1 MSRRNNH
8 SFSDYGPPNTY
19 NAHGS
24 VTPTQGSAGTTH
36 HTRHSTVNPGSYNSQ
51 QTSNSEKAEL
61 YDPYDPNPGSSSDS
75 EVEPS
80 KGRED
85 HRRHRVSGG
94 SSRLSSGYQGSASV
108 AGHRDGFN
116 WDLLSSRPSTRHEQ
130 SSHDHSERPL
140 PTTETPLFPLNAYW
154 EQGENGREMSTTT
167 VAGKERRN
175 PPGLSRSHWDTN
187 PIHGQSE
194 SSGRG
199 GDLSKSR
206 SEVTK
211 KRSRSPN
218 EDISSD
224 FFTCDMC
231 NLDFHKAS
239 TLEVHLKCNS
249 HWETLEHIQ
258 NQNNYD
264 DTAIA
269 FLHEAM
275 LTKVRQGDRLQMN
288 RQSLRGSL
296 TCKAWGLSLMLLASH
311 TYCSRPDS
319 FPRPSL
325 LLFSHLPDSPSVSNC
340 KALQDKDYMTKLDI
354 FHCAPCQVY
363 VSVHPSSLQDHLSSK
378 DHLRNKMEFRTKQLR
393 ESVNFAKATM
403 KRMNTEYA
411 SFCEGKDPFEH
422 SS

>member
-19 NAHGS
+19 TAHGS

-85 HRRHRVSGG
+85 HHRHRVSGG

-116 WDLLSSRPSTRHEQ
+116 WDLLSSRPSTRHEK
-130 SSHDHSERPL
+130 SSHDHSER
-140 PTTETPLFPLNAYW
+140 
-154 EQGENGREMSTTT
+154 
-167 VAGKERRN
+167 RN
-175 PPGLSRSHWDTN
+175 PPGFTRSHWDTN
-187 PIHGQSE
+187 PIHGPSE

-199 GDLSKSR
+199 GDLTKSR

-224 FFTCDMC
+224 FFTCDLC
-231 NLDFHKAS
+231 NLDLHKAS

-288 RQSLRGSL
+288 RQSLR
-296 TCKAWGLSLMLLASH
+296 
-311 TYCSRPDS
+311 
-319 FPRPSL
+319 
-325 LLFSHLPDSPSVSNC
+325 
-340 KALQDKDYMTKLDI
+340 ALQDKDYMTKLDI

-378 DHLRNKMEFRTKQLR
+378 DHLRNKMEFRTKQLW

-411 SFCEGKDPFEH
+411 SFCEGKDPFEQ

>member
-19 NAHGS
+19 TAHGS

-36 HTRHSTVNPGSYNSQ
+36 HTRRSTVNPGSYNSQ

-85 HRRHRVSGG
+85 HHRHRVSGG

-140 PTTETPLFPLNAYW
+140 PTTETPLFPPNAYW

-175 PPGLSRSHWDTN
+175 PPGFTQSHWDTN

-199 GDLSKSR
+199 GDLTKSR

-231 NLDFHKAS
+231 NLDLHKAS

-288 RQSLRGSL
+288 RQSLR
-296 TCKAWGLSLMLLASH
+296 
-311 TYCSRPDS
+311 
-319 FPRPSL
+319 
-325 LLFSHLPDSPSVSNC
+325 
-340 KALQDKDYMTKLDI
+340 ALQDKDYMTKLDI

-411 SFCEGKDPFEH
+411 SFCEGKDPFEQ

>member
-1 MSRRNNH
+1 MSRRNDH

-19 NAHGS
+19 TAHGS
-24 VTPTQGSAGTTH
+24 ITPTQRSAETTH
-36 HTRHSTVNPGSYNSQ
+36 GYTQHTRHSTVNPASYNSQ
-51 QTSNSEKAEL
+51 RTSNSEKAEL
-61 YDPYDPNPGSSSDS
+61 YDPYDPDPGSSSDS
-75 EVEPS
+75 ELEPS

-85 HRRHRVSGG
+85 HHRHRVSGG

-108 AGHRDGFN
+108 AGHHDGFN
-116 WDLLSSRPSTRHEQ
+116 WDLLSSRPGTRHEQ
-130 SSHDHSERPL
+130 SSHGSIPDRSSHDHSERPL
-140 PTTETPLFPLNAYW
+140 PTTETPLLPLNAYW
-154 EQGENGREMSTTT
+154 GQGENGREMSTTT
-167 VAGKERRN
+167 VPGKETRN
-175 PPGLSRSHWDTN
+175 PPGFTRSHWDTN

-199 GDLSKSR
+199 GDQTKSP

-218 EDISSD
+218 EDIPSD

-269 FLHEAM
+269 FLHEAV

-288 RQSLRGSL
+288 RHSLR
-296 TCKAWGLSLMLLASH
+296 
-311 TYCSRPDS
+311 
-319 FPRPSL
+319 
-325 LLFSHLPDSPSVSNC
+325 
-340 KALQDKDYMTKLDI
+340 ALQDKDYMTKLDI

-403 KRMNTEYA
+403 KQMNTEYA
-411 SFCEGKDPFEH
+411 SFCEGKDPFEQ

>member
-19 NAHGS
+19 TAHGS

-85 HRRHRVSGG
+85 HHRHRVSGG

-130 SSHDHSERPL
+130 SSHDHSER
-140 PTTETPLFPLNAYW
+140 
-154 EQGENGREMSTTT
+154 
-167 VAGKERRN
+167 RN
-175 PPGLSRSHWDTN
+175 PPGFTRSHWDTN

-199 GDLSKSR
+199 GDLTKSR

-224 FFTCDMC
+224 FFTCDLC
-231 NLDFHKAS
+231 NLDLHKAS

-275 LTKVRQGDRLQMN
+275 LTKVRHGDRLQMN

-296 TCKAWGLSLMLLASH
+296 TRKAWGLSLMLLASH

-325 LLFSHLPDSPSVSNC
+325 LLFSHLSDSPSVSNC

-378 DHLRNKMEFRTKQLR
+378 DHLRNKMEFRAKQLW

-411 SFCEGKDPFEH
+411 SFCEGKDPFEQ

>member
-94 SSRLSSGYQGSASV
+94 SSRLSSGYQGSASL
-108 AGHRDGFN
+108 AGHREGFN

-199 GDLSKSR
+199 GDLTKSR

-288 RQSLRGSL
+288 RQSLR
-296 TCKAWGLSLMLLASH
+296 
-311 TYCSRPDS
+311 
-319 FPRPSL
+319 
-325 LLFSHLPDSPSVSNC
+325 
-340 KALQDKDYMTKLDI
+340 ALQDKDYMTKLDI

-411 SFCEGKDPFEH
+411 SFCEGKDPFEQ

>member
-1 MSRRNNH
+1 MSRRNDP
-8 SFSDYGPPNTY
+8 SFSGYGPPNTY
-19 NAHGS
+19 TAHGS
-24 VTPTQGSAGTTH
+24 ITPTQRSAETTHGYTH
-36 HTRHSTVNPGSYNSQ
+36 HTRHSTVNPASHNSQ
-51 QTSNSEKAEL
+51 QTSSSEKAEL
-61 YDPYDPNPGSSSDS
+61 YDPYDPDPGSSSDS

-85 HRRHRVSGG
+85 HHRHRVSGG

-108 AGHRDGFN
+108 AGYHDGFN
-116 WDLLSSRPSTRHEQ
+116 WDLLSSRPGTRHEQ
-130 SSHDHSERPL
+130 SSHGHSERPL
-140 PTTETPLFPLNAYW
+140 PTTETPLFPLKAYW
-154 EQGENGREMSTTT
+154 GQGENGREMSTTT
-167 VAGKERRN
+167 VAGKETRN
-175 PPGLSRSHWDTN
+175 PPGFTRSHWDTN
-187 PIHGQSE
+187 PIRGQSE

-199 GDLSKSR
+199 GDQTKSP

-218 EDISSD
+218 EDIPSD

-239 TLEVHLKCNS
+239 SLEVHLKCNS

-258 NQNNYD
+258 NQKDYD

-288 RQSLRGSL
+288 RQSLR
-296 TCKAWGLSLMLLASH
+296 
-311 TYCSRPDS
+311 
-319 FPRPSL
+319 
-325 LLFSHLPDSPSVSNC
+325 
-340 KALQDKDYMTKLDI
+340 ALQDKDYMTKLDI

-411 SFCEGKDPFEH
+411 SFCEGKDPFEQ

>member
-8 SFSDYGPPNTY
+8 SFYDSGPPNKYT
-19 NAHGS
+19 AHGS
-24 VTPTQGSAGTTH
+24 ITPTQRSTETSHVYTH
-36 HTRHSTVNPGSYNSQ
+36 HTRHSTVSPESYNSQ

-61 YDPYDPNPGSSSDS
+61 YDPYDPDPGSSSDS

-85 HRRHRVSGG
+85 HHRHRVSGG
-94 SSRLSSGYQGSASV
+94 SSRLSSGYQGSASG
-108 AGHRDGFN
+108 AGHSDGFN
-116 WDLLSSRPSTRHEQ
+116 WDLLYSRPGTRYEESSHGIRHEQSSHGSRPDQSSHGSRPDQ
-130 SSHDHSERPL
+130 SSHDHSERSL

-154 EQGENGREMSTTT
+154 GQGENGREMSTTA
-167 VAGKERRN
+167 VPDKETRN
-175 PPGLSRSHWDTN
+175 PPGFTRSHWDTN
-187 PIHGQSE
+187 PNHRQSE

-199 GDLSKSR
+199 GDQTKSPP
-206 SEVTK
+206 EVTK

-218 EDISSD
+218 EDIPSD

-239 TLEVHLKCNS
+239 VLEVHLKCNS

-275 LTKVRQGDRLQMN
+275 LTKVRQGDRPQMN
-288 RQSLRGSL
+288 RQSLR
-296 TCKAWGLSLMLLASH
+296 
-311 TYCSRPDS
+311 
-319 FPRPSL
+319 
-325 LLFSHLPDSPSVSNC
+325 
-340 KALQDKDYMTKLDI
+340 ALQDKDYMTKVDI

-403 KRMNTEYA
+403 KRMKTEYA
-411 SFCEGKDPFEH
+411 SFCEGKDPFEQ